1 MTKLDSPPKVSDFM
15 CSHVKTVT
23 ADATLES
30 VVQFL
35 LTQKLSN
42 VPVVS
47 NEPSGKSRL
56 LGFIS
61 ERDCLAAL
69 TQESF
74 YGSPSPVQT
83 AGTIM
88 RGSPVC
94 VTPEND
100 LFSIASIFINHQY
113 RHLPVTED
121 GILLGIISRRDV
133 LKGIAD
139 YYQKYGAVKLKESF
153 HPDTHLLMY
162 HRFIKR

>member
-1 MTKLDSPPKVSDFM
+1 MTKLDTPPKVSDLM
-15 CSHVKTVT
+15 NPHVKTLT

-35 LTQKLSN
+35 LKHELSN
-42 VPVVS
+42 APVVS
-47 NEPSGKSRL
+47 YQADGKPKL
-56 LGFIS
+56 VGFIS
-61 ERDCLAAL
+61 ERDCLASL

-74 YGSPSPVQT
+74 YGSPAPLET

-88 RGSPVC
+88 RGSPIC

-100 LFSIASIFINHQY
+100 LFTIASIFINHPY

-133 LKGIAD
+133 LKGIAE
-139 YYQKYGAVKLKESF
+139 YYQSYGAAKLKERF
-153 HPDTHLLMY
+153 RPDTHLIMY
-162 HRFIKR
+162 HRFINR

>member
-1 MTKLDSPPKVSDFM
+1 MTKLDSPPRVCDFM
-15 CSHVKTVT
+15 SSHVQTVT
-23 ADATLES
+23 PDMSLEM

-35 LTQKLSN
+35 LTHKLSN

-47 NEPSGKSRL
+47 DESSGKARL

-74 YGSPSPVQT
+74 YGSPAPVQT
-83 AGTIM
+83 AGMIM

-94 VTPEND
+94 VTPDND
-100 LFSIASIFINHQY
+100 LFAIASIFINHQY

-121 GILLGIISRRDV
+121 GVLLGIISRRDV
-133 LKGIAD
+133 LKGITD
-139 YYQKYGAVKLKESF
+139 YYQKYGADKLKESF

>member
-1 MTKLDSPPKVSDFM
+1 MTKLETPPKVSDLM
-15 CSHVKTVT
+15 SSHVMTVT
-23 ADATLES
+23 ADATLDH

-35 LTQKLSN
+35 MKNELSN
-42 VPVVS
+42 APVVS
-47 NEPSGKSRL
+47 HEADGRARL
-56 LGFIS
+56 VGFIS

-74 YGSPSPVQT
+74 YGSPAPVET
-83 AGTIM
+83 AGSIM
-88 RGSPVC
+88 RGSPIC

-100 LFSIASIFINHQY
+100 LFSIASIFINHPY

-139 YYQKYGAVKLKESF
+139 YYQKYGAAKLKERF
-153 HPDTHLLMY
+153 RPDTHLIMY
-162 HRFIKR
+162 HRFINR

>member
-1 MTKLDSPPKVSDFM
+1 MTKVDSPPKVSDFM
-15 CSHVKTVT
+15 CSHVQTVT
-23 ADATLES
+23 SDMKLES

-35 LTQKLSN
+35 LTHKLSN
-42 VPVVS
+42 VPVVTH
-47 NEPSGKSRL
+47 EPSGKPRL
-56 LGFIS
+56 VGFIS

-74 YGSPSPVQT
+74 FGSPAPVQT

-94 VTPEND
+94 VTAEND

-133 LKGIAD
+133 LKGIAE
-139 YYQKYGAVKLKESF
+139 YYQKYGADKLKESF

>member
-15 CSHVKTVT
+15 CSHVQTVT
-23 ADATLES
+23 PEMTLES

-35 LTQKLSN
+35 LAHQLSN

-47 NEPSGKSRL
+47 NDLSGKPKL

-74 YGSPSPVQT
+74 FGSPAPVQT

-100 LFSIASIFINHQY
+100 LFAIASIFINHPY

-121 GILLGIISRRDV
+121 GILMGIISRRDV
-133 LKGIAD
+133 LKGIAG
-139 YYQKYGAVKLKESF
+139 YYQKYGADQLKERF
-153 HPDTHLLMY
+153 RPDTHLLMY